1 MNEQITLGASV
12 LMGSLVGATWLA
24 RHYARPTGRHR
35 GTRAPRRPATATVPL
50 AQLLGDAPESTEYA
64 HCPNEQIE
72 RPHLAHASGALTCTT
87 CGHHTAG
94 GAW

>member
-1 MNEQITLGASV
+1 MNEQITLGAAI

-24 RHYARPTGRHR
+24 RWYARPVGRH
-35 GTRAPRRPATATVPL
+35 RAPRRTAATTVPL
-50 AQLLGDAPESTEYA
+50 AQLLDERPESTEYA
-64 HCPNEQIE
+64 HCPRENAE
-72 RPHLAHASGALTCTT
+72 RPHLADASGALTCTT